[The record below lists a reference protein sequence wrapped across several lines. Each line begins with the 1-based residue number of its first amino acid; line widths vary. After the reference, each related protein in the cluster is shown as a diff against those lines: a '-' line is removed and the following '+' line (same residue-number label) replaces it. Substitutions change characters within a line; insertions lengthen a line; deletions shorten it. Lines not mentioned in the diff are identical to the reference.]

1 MIVLISLSGLYF
13 FHQEKNP
20 VKLWVPQDSDFVRDT
35 EWMFKQF
42 EQGLRIENMILT
54 ADNILEPQVLTKVS
68 IVICIFYYTILLVTC
83 ILVCLIEYFVSAK

>member
-35 EWMFKQF
+35 EWMFEQF
-42 EQGLRIENMILT
+42 EQGLRMENMILT
-54 ADNILEPQVLTKVS
+54 ADDVLEPEVLARVSTFTYIFYCSKVS
-68 IVICIFYYTILLVTC
+68 LCV
-83 ILVCLIEYFVSAK
+83 